1 MLKMLTMRRLFNQV
15 LRSGRN
21 QIECAFGRLKA
32 RWQILNRAM
41 NVKLEDVPTL
51 VHACFVLH
59 NFCEL
64 KGSAINRERVE
75 HQMHY

>member
-1 MLKMLTMRRLFNQV
+1 M
-15 LRSGRN
+15 
-21 QIECAFGRLKA
+21 
-32 RWQILNRAM
+32 
-41 NVKLEDVPTL
+41 KLEDVPTL

-75 HQMHY
+75 HQMQLNIVDSCCTHHSRPDRSFAYNTATGTVFRYIITDYLKEYLS